1 MARFPL
7 PLIAALAALMPIA
20 APRAAHALDIEIR
33 GTQLVLSGPVV
44 PGDAAKFER
53 ALAGMPVVNTI
64 VMRNMPGGRL
74 GEAMR
79 MAETIRSRSLRTAVS
94 GSCVSACAMMF
105 IAGSQRSSTT
115 EFPPEKTMVAFHGGY
130 LPDGQNVASN
140 DPGLLRSVARF
151 TGGHMPADLTS
162 RWLGLPQAGL
172 VIFYD
177 PGRTLL
183 SRTSSMPHRA
193 SVFVCRGDEAVKVR
207 DCENLPSIDPYQVG
221 VFTSRHSIEVN
232 RR

>member
-1 MARFPL
+1 MTPFSLRMLAGLAF
-7 PLIAALAALMPIA
+7 ALAAPQA
-20 APRAAHALDIEIR
+20 ASALEMEVR
-33 GTQLVLSGPVV
+33 GSQLLLGGPVV
-44 PGDAAKFER
+44 PGDAERFER
-53 ALAGMPVVNTI
+53 ALASMPVVNTI

-74 GEAMR
+74 VEAMR

-115 EFPPEKTMVAFHGGY
+115 EFPHEKTMVAFHGGY

-172 VIFYD
+172 VIFFD

-183 SRTSSMPHRA
+183 TRASTTPHRA

-207 DCENLPSIDPYQVG
+207 DCENLPAIDPYQVG
-221 VFTSRHSIEVN
+221 VFTSRQPVEVN